1 MEHINP
7 MAAVN
12 HLRSKLHGIG
22 VEFAGEVDLGEVKKD
37 GTFSI
42 PLSKFGGVYGKT
54 GEEPAGEV
62 KNDDGVVRSL
72 SLTYETLKN
81 GACKVYAKLV

>member
-1 MEHINP
+1 M
-7 MAAVN
+7 
-12 HLRSKLHGIG
+12 
-22 VEFAGEVDLGEVKKD
+22 
-37 GTFSI
+37 
-42 PLSKFGGVYGKT
+42 YGKT

-62 KNDDGVVRSL
+62 KNDDGIVRSL

>member
-1 MEHINP
+1 M
-7 MAAVN
+7 
-12 HLRSKLHGIG
+12 HGLG
-22 VEFAGEVDLGEVKKD
+22 VEFAGDTELPEDAKD
-37 GTFSI
+37 GTVKI

-62 KNDDGVVRSL
+62 KNDDGIVRSL